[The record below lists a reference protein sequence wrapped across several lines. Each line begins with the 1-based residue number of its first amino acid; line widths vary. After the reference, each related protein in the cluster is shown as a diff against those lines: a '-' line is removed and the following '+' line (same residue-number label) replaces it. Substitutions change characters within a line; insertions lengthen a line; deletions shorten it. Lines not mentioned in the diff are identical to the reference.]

1 MSEASGNGRNAN
13 GQFAEGNPGGPGRPR
28 RSVERDYLATLSDT
42 VTTDAWAQICARAVE
57 DAKGGDAKAR
67 EWLTRHCIGKEPQSL
82 MELAAKESRV
92 SPLKTKL
99 TRRSSGKLA
108 ATTLS
113 RDTKTSWLSSSRLR
127 RWSKSN
133 LSHRRA
139 YWVPRRQLA
148 PGPSTPRPV

>member
-82 MELAAKESRV
+82 MELAVKESRGV
-92 SPLKTKL
+92 SSEDEVDQKVEREA
-99 TRRSSGKLA
+99 RRDHVVAGYESIMA
-108 ATTLS
+108 
-113 RDTKTSWLSSSRLR
+113 
-127 RWSKSN
+127 
-133 LSHRRA
+133 
-139 YWVPRRQLA
+139 QFEQ
-148 PGPSTPRPV
+148 TPEVEQV